1 MILSFINDIVCYCYI
16 PQPPQSP
23 SAGISIHLEPVPV
36 TSLQPVPVTSL
47 QTFRQILEHGHQ
59 LSDVPKPAPP
69 EESHTDEVHMQ

>member
-1 MILSFINDIVCYCYI
+1 MTLFVCYCYI

-23 SAGISIHLEPVPV
+23 PAGRLEPD
-36 TSLQPVPVTSL
+36 PVTSL

>member
-23 SAGISIHLEPVPV
+23 PAGISTRLKPD
-36 TSLQPVPVTSL
+36 PVTSL